1 MQYTLRNV
9 PVPLDQALRE
19 RAERQGKSLNEV
31 TIDALLEAF
40 GLTRE
45 PVKRRDLSDVRGT
58 WREDAAI
65 DEALRDQRRVD
76 PDLWR

>member
-1 MQYTLRNV
+1 MQFTLRNV

-58 WREDAAI
+58 WRDDPAV